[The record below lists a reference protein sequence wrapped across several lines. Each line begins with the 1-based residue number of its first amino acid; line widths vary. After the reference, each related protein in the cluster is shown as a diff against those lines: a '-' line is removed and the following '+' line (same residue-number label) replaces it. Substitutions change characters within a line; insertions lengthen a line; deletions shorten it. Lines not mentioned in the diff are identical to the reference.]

1 MGIGWV
7 SYSGAIEREGILSND
22 LSFQW
27 PVKIE
32 IYHIRVEWTKEDES
46 EILGDNLFDR

>member
-22 LSFQW
+22 LSCQG

-32 IYHIRVEWTKEDES
+32 KYISYKSGMDKGNLIRYF
-46 EILGDNLFDR
+46 G